1 MARLLI
7 VDDDP
12 DILRLAEKVLTL
24 AGHQVL
30 LAENALTAI
39 DLLNTGAV
47 DVLVSDANMPVYS
60 GFELVATV
68 RSNPKHIHLSIIML
82 TGLRERKD
90 VEKAVKAGVDDYIV
104 KPLDP
109 LLLVQKINALIDKR
123 QPEVKPE
130 IHLNPDSSQAA
141 ATANVQ
147 VQIESISELGIVIR
161 TSLNFK
167 VGQSV
172 DMQAAFFDKLGD
184 KIPPLKVLSV
194 NTSDKQDLWRVEL
207 VFLGASE
214 ALLQKIRRYIFSH
227 GASARSAA

>member
-12 DILRLAEKVLTL
+12 DILKLAEKILTH

-30 LAENALTAI
+30 LAENALKAI
-39 DLLNTGAV
+39 DLLGTGV
-47 DVLVSDANMPVYS
+47 IDLLVSDANMPLYS
-60 GFELVATV
+60 GFELVQTIRA
-68 RSNPKHIHLSIIML
+68 NPKHQSLSVLML

-90 VEKAVKAGVDDYIV
+90 VEKAVKAGVDDYLV

-109 LLLVQKINALIDKR
+109 LLLVQKITALLDKR
-123 QPEVKPE
+123 QPEIKPE
-130 IHLNPDSSQAA
+130 INFAHESLQGAA
-141 ATANVQ
+141 IAQVPVQ
-147 VQIESISELGIVIR
+147 MESVSELGIVIR

-167 VGQSV
+167 VGQTI
-172 DMQAAFFDKLGD
+172 DLQTAFFEQLGD
-184 KIPPLKVLSV
+184 KVPPLKVLSI
-194 NTSDKQDLWRVEL
+194 NTSDKPDLWRVEL

-227 GASARSAA
+227 GASHRVAG